1 MIENM
6 GYVVLIFVA
15 IGLAMDSFA
24 MSAQKSLI
32 REYRGKRIA
41 MACAFWF
48 GLCQASMVLFGFL
61 FGKLISKIHT
71 YDSYVWVP
79 CVALGLA
86 GVYMIVESMTTHI
99 PQEKDDIDVYSM
111 IGPAIATSCDALL
124 VGLLFVGQSLGIVV
138 TGLLVIALVTA
149 MMSIF
154 GVWLG
159 RRKGTRY
166 NELVQIIGGVMLIL
180 LGVEKLLE
188 NTGVISIC
196 L

>member
-1 MIENM
+1 M
-6 GYVVLIFVA
+6 GYVVLIFAA

-61 FGKLISKIHT
+61 FGKLISLIHT
-71 YDSYVWVP
+71 YDSYVWIP
-79 CVALGLA
+79 CVALGVA
-86 GVYMIVESMTTHI
+86 GVYMIIESMTSRI
-99 PQEKDDIDVYSM
+99 PPEKDDIDAYSM

-124 VGLLFVGQSLGIVV
+124 VGLLFVGESIGIIV
-138 TGLLVIALVTA
+138 TGLLIIALVTA
-149 MMSIF
+149 VISIF

-166 NELVQIIGGVMLIL
+166 NGLVQVVGGVLLIL

-188 NTGVISIC
+188 NLGVISLC